1 MYPVSCYQFQDL
13 LGDGS
18 WTLAWTAKKSVH
30 VKVQKTLF
38 LVRACWARNDSRPRG
53 SMLFKQ
59 KGSYMGTT
67 ASLMLTISYYI
78 DDLPTSL
85 VCPSFPNWGP
95 TLLHCAI
102 DRLLVYS
109 PPPHVTCTRTYSAMD
124 SRFDISERKSSVHS
138 AEVSPSDSREWGP
151 ANAVSDGMESA
162 WRGIPVSQ
170 TETMCWRP

>member
-1 MYPVSCYQFQDL
+1 
-13 LGDGS
+13 
-18 WTLAWTAKKSVH
+18 
-30 VKVQKTLF
+30 
-38 LVRACWARNDSRPRG
+38 
-53 SMLFKQ
+53 MLFKQ

-109 PPPHVTCTRTYSAMD
+109 PPPTLRARELTLPWTHVLIFLNENPLY
-124 SRFDISERKSSVHS
+124 IQQK
-138 AEVSPSDSREWGP
+138 
-151 ANAVSDGMESA
+151 
-162 WRGIPVSQ
+162 
-170 TETMCWRP
+170 